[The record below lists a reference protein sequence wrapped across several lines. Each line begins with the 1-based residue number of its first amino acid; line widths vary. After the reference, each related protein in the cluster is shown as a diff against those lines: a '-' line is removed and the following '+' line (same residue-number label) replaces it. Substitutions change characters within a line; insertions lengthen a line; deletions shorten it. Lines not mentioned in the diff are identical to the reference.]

1 MLRLYD
7 DAARALGRA
16 APVLLP
22 LVARLTFAGVL
33 LLYFWSSA
41 RTKIGAGLT
50 GLFRPSDGAYVQIF
64 PQAFEAAGYDISQL
78 GLVHWAV
85 AVAGLWAELLLP
97 LCILLG
103 LFTRLASAGMIGFI
117 LVQSLTDIYGH
128 GIGGDDL
135 GRWFDAAS
143 GALILD
149 QRALWASLLL
159 TLVLL
164 GGGPLS
170 LDRLLSRNRQMLAVT
185 RQS

>member
-1 MLRLYD
+1 MLKIYD
-7 DAARALGRA
+7 DTALALGRA

-22 LVARLTFAGVL
+22 LLARLTFAAVL
-33 LLYFWSSA
+33 LFYFWSSA
-41 RTKIGAGLT
+41 RTKIGSGLT
-50 GLFRPSDGAYVQIF
+50 GLLSPSDGAYIQIF
-64 PQAFEAAGYDISQL
+64 PQAFAAAGYDLSQL
-78 GLVHWAV
+78 GIGHWAV

-103 LFTRLASAGMIGFI
+103 LFTRLAAAGMIGFV

-135 GRWFDAAS
+135 GGWFDTAS

-149 QRALWASLLL
+149 QRALWTSLLL

-170 LDRLLSRNRQMLAVT
+170 LDRLLCRNRQMLAVT